1 MTSPQCQRNTRAS
14 AVLPLPVM
22 FDLSRSQR
30 VETRFKGAT
39 LMDYLMCTD
48 NSYTASTYWNSF
60 VFKKVFLLQQEL
72 CIPLFSLCILFLVK
86 CTCDTHV
93 SKKTVETIGS
103 INLSFFYLQ
112 KI

>member
-48 NSYTASTYWNSF
+48 SSYTASTG
-60 VFKKVFLLQQEL
+60 
-72 CIPLFSLCILFLVK
+72 IHLFLKSLPFAAGTMHPFIFTLYFV
-86 CTCDTHV
+86 T
-93 SKKTVETIGS
+93 SKV
-103 INLSFFYLQ
+103 YVRHARV
-112 KI
+112 